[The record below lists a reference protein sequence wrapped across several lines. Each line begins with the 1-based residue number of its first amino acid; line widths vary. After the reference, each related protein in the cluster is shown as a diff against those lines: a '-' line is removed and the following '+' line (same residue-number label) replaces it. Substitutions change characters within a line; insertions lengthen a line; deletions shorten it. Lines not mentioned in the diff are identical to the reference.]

1 MPTPE
6 LSRAQWRKSSYS
18 MNDNACV
25 EVAHL
30 DDGRVAVRD
39 TKDRGQ
45 GPILIFLPREWQ
57 AFTRGV
63 ANGEFPARGR

>member
-1 MPTPE
+1 
-6 LSRAQWRKSSYS
+6 

-25 EVAHL
+25 EVAYL

-39 TKDRGQ
+39 TKDHGQ
-45 GPILIFLPREWQ
+45 GPILIFLPHEWQ

-63 ANGEFPARGR
+63 ANGEFPA